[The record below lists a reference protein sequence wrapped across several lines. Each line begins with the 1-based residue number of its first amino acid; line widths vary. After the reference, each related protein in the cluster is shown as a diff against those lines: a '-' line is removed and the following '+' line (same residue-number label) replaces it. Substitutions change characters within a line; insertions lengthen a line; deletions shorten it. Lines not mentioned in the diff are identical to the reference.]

1 MSQISQ
7 IARLLAVRRVGHRL
21 GERTILSEVSFEV
34 AAGELVAL
42 MGRNGAGK
50 STLLDLAA
58 GLQRPTAGEIALEG
72 RALARWPAD
81 ERARTLSHLPQ
92 VVRTDVSFTCEQLVL
107 MGRYP
112 YADAWFESAADRE
125 AVDEAMARCGCETFR
140 HRRLSTLS
148 GGERQRVLLAACLA
162 QRPRLLLL
170 DEPATFLDIDQQLQC
185 FSLLRDEV
193 RRGAACI
200 AVTHDVNLAL
210 TFCSRVI
217 LLADGGVSIDLPR
230 AQALERPEWLH
241 ALSPRLTLS
250 TTPTGQPWVWYA

>member
-1 MSQISQ
+1 MTHVTDGV
-7 IARLLAVRRVGHRL
+7 LLSVRRVGHRH
-21 GERTILSEVSFEV
+21 GERTILSEVSLDV

-50 STLLDLAA
+50 STLLDLVA
-58 GLQRPTAGEIALEG
+58 GLQRPTAGEIVLDG
-72 RALARWPAD
+72 RALERWPAV
-81 ERARTLSHLPQ
+81 ERARRLSHLPQ
-92 VVRTDVSFTCEQLVL
+92 VVRTDVSFTSEQLVL

-112 YADAWFESAADRE
+112 HADGWFESAADRE
-125 AVDEAMARCGCETFR
+125 AVDEAMARCGCEPFR
-140 HRRLSTLS
+140 RRRLSTLS

-170 DEPATFLDIDQQLQC
+170 DEPATFLDVDQQLQC
-185 FSLLRDEV
+185 FSLLRDEA
-193 RRGAACI
+193 RRGAACV

-230 AQALERPEWLH
+230 ADALERPEWLH

-250 TTPTGQPWVWYA
+250 ATPAGQPWVWYA